1 MHLPF
6 LTTLP
11 AVVQIAEPVLPKK
24 AIILPEISEML
35 AAAAADD
42 YNNDDSNLFLEGGAE
57 V

>member
-24 AIILPEISEML
+24 AIILPEISEIML
-35 AAAAADD
+35 AAVAADD
-42 YNNDDSNLFLEGGAE
+42 DNNDDSNLFLEGGWG
-57 V
+57 